1 VCLAQCLAHFQLT
14 EEIKYGILYF
24 LKQRMMMNKRRII
37 LFFKFH
43 WIGITIAVFTLILGI
58 SFVVFLHNSIS
69 AWSTSES
76 YFKKATLAQYGIFFY
91 IFLVLQLI
99 SLPLSGALW
108 IWLMRG
114 GQLKFTQIHS
124 KAVKGKDV
132 RVHWN
137 DVIGMDEAKQEANE
151 VVKLVMDRTHV
162 QRIGGKIL
170 RGVLMIG
177 PPGCG
182 KTYLAKA
189 IATESNLPFLA
200 MSGSEFI
207 EMFVGVGA
215 SRIRKLFKQ
224 ARQLAYVEGGC
235 IVFIDELDAVGAQRS
250 VDRGFGGQTES
261 NTTLN
266 QLLIEMDGLKEKDY
280 NVVLIG
286 ATNAPEGF
294 LDPALL
300 RPGRF
305 DRKIFVDLPNLEE
318 REKLFDY
325 YLKEVKYD
333 PTIDNKRLAR
343 LTVGN
348 TPADISNLVR
358 EAALIAV
365 RNKKEVISMK
375 EISEAYDRIEM
386 GIKHKIVFTQS
397 EREKIAYHEAGHAIA
412 MYFLAPHKDV
422 FKATIL
428 ARGGALGFVMP
439 QPREEI
445 HVRTRDQYMGDI
457 KVSLGSYAAEKL
469 KLKMT
474 TSGVSQD
481 FTHAMWYAHHMVWE
495 WGMGKSGI
503 VGNYALLENM
513 SSNNGIFRGPSSSF
527 VSEKIKEQ
535 LNHEV
540 QEILQECLKE
550 VEDLLKQE
558 SDLLDHFAQ
567 QLLEKD
573 ELDYD
578 EIEAIFNKFGKN
590 RPAF

>member
-1 VCLAQCLAHFQLT
+1 MNSRK
-14 EEIKYGILYF
+14 IK
-24 LKQRMMMNKRRII
+24 
-37 LFFKFH
+37 LFFQFH
-43 WIGITIAVFTLILGI
+43 WIGISVTILVAILGI
-58 SFVVFLHNSIS
+58 SFIFFLRNAIM

-76 YFKKATLAQYGIFFY
+76 YFKKAALAQYGLFFY
-91 IFLVLQLI
+91 IFLVLQVI

-114 GQLKFTQIHS
+114 GQMKFSHIG
-124 KAVKGKDV
+124 KKPVEGKDIKI
-132 RVHWN
+132 HWQ
-137 DVIGMDEAKQEANE
+137 DVIGMEEAKEEAME
-151 VVKLVMDRTHV
+151 VVRLVTDRAKL
-162 QRIGGKIL
+162 QAIGGKIL
-170 RGVLMIG
+170 RGILMIG

-189 IATESNLPFLA
+189 IATEANMPFIP

-235 IVFIDELDAVGAQRS
+235 IIFIDELDAVGAQRS

-280 NVVLIG
+280 NVILIG

-305 DRKIFVDLPNLEE
+305 DRKIYVDLPNLDE
-318 REKLFDY
+318 REKLFEY
-325 YLKEVKYD
+325 YFKEVKYD
-333 PTIDNKRLAR
+333 GTIDRLRLAR

-348 TPADISNLVR
+348 SPADISNLIR

-365 RNKKEVISMK
+365 RNKKEAISMK
-375 EISEAYDRIEM
+375 EISEAYDRVEM
-386 GIKHKIVFTQS
+386 GIKHKVVFTQK
-397 EREKIAYHEAGHAIA
+397 EREKIAYHESGHAIA

-428 ARGGALGFVMP
+428 ARGGVLGFVMP

-445 HVRTRDQYMGDI
+445 HVHTKEQYLGDI

-469 KLKMT
+469 KLKVT
-474 TSGVSQD
+474 TSGVSKD
-481 FTHAMWYAHHMVWE
+481 FSTAMWIAHHMVWE
-495 WGMGKSGI
+495 WGMGKSGL
-503 VGNYALLENM
+503 VGNYSLLETM
-513 SSNNGIFRGPSSSF
+513 RSDYGVFRGESVSF
-527 VSEKIKEQ
+527 VSEEIKQ
-535 LNHEV
+535 HLNNEV
-540 QEILQECLKE
+540 QEILQECLRE
-550 VEDLLKQE
+550 VEDLLRKE
-558 SDLLDHFAQ
+558 SGLLDRFAQ
-567 QLLEKD
+567 ELLTKD
-573 ELDYD
+573 ELNYD
-578 EIEAIFNKFGKN
+578 EIEAIFKEFGKS
-590 RPAF
+590 RPPII

>member
-1 VCLAQCLAHFQLT
+1 MNARK
-14 EEIKYGILYF
+14 IK
-24 LKQRMMMNKRRII
+24 

-43 WIGITIAVFTLILGI
+43 WIAITVTILITILGI
-58 SFVVFLHNSIS
+58 SFMFFLRS
-69 AWSTSES
+69 AITAWATSES
-76 YFKKATLAQYGIFFY
+76 YFKKAALAQYGLFFY
-91 IFLVLQLI
+91 IFLVLQVI

-114 GQLKFTQIHS
+114 GQMKFTHIG
-124 KAVKGKDV
+124 KKPVEGKDIKI
-132 RVHWN
+132 HWQ
-137 DVIGMDEAKQEANE
+137 DVIGMEEAKEEAME
-151 VVKLVMDRTHV
+151 VVRLVTDRAKL
-162 QRIGGKIL
+162 QAIGGKIL
-170 RGVLMIG
+170 RGILMIG

-189 IATESNLPFLA
+189 IAAEANMPFIP

-235 IVFIDELDAVGAQRS
+235 IIFIDELDAVGAQRS

-280 NVVLIG
+280 NVILIG

-294 LDPALL
+294 LDRALL

-305 DRKIFVDLPNLEE
+305 DRKIYVDLPNLDE
-318 REKLFDY
+318 REKLFEY

-333 PTIDNKRLAR
+333 GTIDRLRLAR

-348 TPADISNLVR
+348 SPADISNLIR
-358 EAALIAV
+358 EAALITV
-365 RNKKEVISMK
+365 RNKKEAISMK
-375 EISEAYDRIEM
+375 EISEAYDRVEM

-397 EREKIAYHEAGHAIA
+397 DRVKIAYHEAGHAIA

-422 FKATIL
+422 FKATIF

-439 QPREEI
+439 HPREEI
-445 HVRTRDQYMGDI
+445 HVHTKEQYLSDI
-457 KVSLGSYAAEKL
+457 KVSLASYAAEKL
-469 KLKMT
+469 KIKTT

-481 FTHAMWYAHHMVWE
+481 FTSAMWRTHSMVWE
-495 WGMGKSGI
+495 WGMGNSGLI
-503 VGNYALLENM
+503 GNYSLLTNM
-513 SSNNGIFRGPSSSF
+513 DSGLGVFRGGN
-527 VSEKIKEQ
+527 VSYISEDIKTQ
-535 LNHEV
+535 LNNDV
-540 QEILQECLKE
+540 KQILNDCLKE
-550 VEDLLKQE
+550 VEGLLTRE
-558 SDLLDHFAQ
+558 SLLLDRFAQ
-567 QLLEKD
+567 ELLTKD
-573 ELDYD
+573 ELNYD
-578 EIEAIFNKFGKN
+578 EIESIFKEFGKS
-590 RPAF
+590 RPPII